1 MLLKN
6 GTLCDYQG
14 ETRADL
20 RIADGVICEIGQDL
34 LPQANEEVI
43 ECGARV
49 IMPALIDMAYPKN
62 KTLSR
67 KNLETLTQKALKGGV
82 GSILLRPESTPR
94 IDSAAII
101 ELVSLLDSGLHVH
114 FFPSIAPCKL
124 QECAGQ
130 MGEIAML
137 VDSGARAIYLDFA
150 PESGT
155 PGEGKGAKG
164 GQAQNEAKDTSQ
176 ALDGYTLHKIAQYAQ
191 MLQVPIIASPQEPSL
206 SEGVMNESQVS
217 AQLGLPA
224 IPPLAQTLQ
233 VAMLCELARYSGTK
247 WVFDVISE
255 IESLQIIECFT
266 QMGAQILA
274 QISLHHLI
282 LSDEHCAAFDTRF
295 KLFPPLKDPATRE
308 QLRAH
313 LDSGIS
319 LLTCLQSDSYKSKK
333 DQVFESASFG
343 INALEHYFSLGFSHL
358 VKSGLITLSRFSE
371 LTSYAQA
378 RLLSLPKGALEVG
391 LDADLIIADLH
402 HTHTISDLSSPY
414 NGETLSGAVE
424 QVIIAGKRVNC

>member
-6 GTLCDYQG
+6 ALLCDALK
-14 ETRADL
+14 ECKADL
-20 RIADGVICEIGQDL
+20 RVDEERGIISEIGENL
-34 LPQANEEVI
+34 APQSAESVLECSGKVI
-43 ECGARV
+43 L
-49 IMPALIDMAYPKN
+49 PALIDMAYPKN
-62 KTLSR
+62 QVLSR
-67 KNLETLTQKALKGGV
+67 KNLESLTQKALRGGV
-82 GSILLRPESTPR
+82 GSLLLRPESTPR
-94 IDSAAII
+94 IDHAAII
-101 ELVSLLDSGLHVH
+101 ELVSSLDSSLSVH
-114 FFPSIAPCKL
+114 FLPSLAPTTLESPESKPKIA
-124 QECAGQ
+124 
-130 MGEIAML
+130 EIASL
-137 VDSGARAIYLDFA
+137 IASGARAIYL
-150 PESGT
+150 ESS
-155 PGEGKGAKG
+155 
-164 GQAQNEAKDTSQ
+164 AQNI
-176 ALDGYTLHKIAQYAQ
+176 DGYTLYKIAQYAQ

-224 IPPLAQTLQ
+224 IPPLAQTMQ

-255 IESLQIIECFT
+255 IESLQTIAHFT

-274 QISLHHLI
+274 QTSLHHLI

-295 KLFPPLKDPATRE
+295 KLFPPLKEPATRE

-391 LDADLIIADLH
+391 LDADLIIVDLQESFCVED
-402 HTHTISDLSSPY
+402 TFSPY
-414 NGETLSGAVE
+414 NGERLSGVVT
-424 QVIIAGKRVNC
+424 QVLLGGKIKSL

>member
-6 GTLCDYQG
+6 GVLCDALK
-14 ETRADL
+14 ECKADL
-20 RIADGVICEIGQDL
+20 RVDEERGIISEIGENL
-34 LPQANEEVI
+34 APQSAESVLECSGKVI
-43 ECGARV
+43 L
-49 IMPALIDMAYPKN
+49 PALIDMTYPKN
-62 KTLSR
+62 QVLSR
-67 KNLETLTQKALKGGV
+67 KNLESLTQKALRGGV
-82 GSILLRPESTPR
+82 GSLLLRPESTPR

-101 ELVSLLDSGLHVH
+101 ELVSSLDSSLSVH
-114 FFPSIAPCKL
+114 FLPSLAPTTLESPESKPKITEVASL
-124 QECAGQ
+124 
-130 MGEIAML
+130 IF
-137 VDSGARAIYLDFA
+137 SGARAIYL
-150 PESGT
+150 ESS
-155 PGEGKGAKG
+155 
-164 GQAQNEAKDTSQ
+164 AQNI
-176 ALDGYTLHKIAQYAQ
+176 DGYTLHKIAQYAQ

-224 IPPLAQTLQ
+224 IPPLAQTMQ
-233 VAMLCELARYSGTK
+233 VAKLCELARYSGTK

-255 IESLQIIECFT
+255 VESLQIIEYFT

-274 QISLHHLI
+274 QTSLHHLI

-343 INALEHYFSLGFSHL
+343 INALEHYFSLGFSYL
-358 VKSGLITLSRFSE
+358 VKSNLITLQRFSE

-391 LDADLIIADLH
+391 LDADLIIVDLQESFCVED
-402 HTHTISDLSSPY
+402 TFSPY
-414 NGETLSGAVE
+414 NGERLSGVVT
-424 QVIIAGKRVNC
+424 QVLLGGKIKSL

>member
-6 GTLCDYQG
+6 ALLCDALK
-14 ETRADL
+14 ECKADL
-20 RIADGVICEIGQDL
+20 RVDEERGIISEIGENL
-34 LPQANEEVI
+34 APQSAESVLECSGKVI
-43 ECGARV
+43 L
-49 IMPALIDMAYPKN
+49 PALIDMAYPKN
-62 KTLSR
+62 QVLSR
-67 KNLETLTQKALKGGV
+67 KNLESLTQKALRGGV
-82 GSILLRPESTPR
+82 GSLLLRPESTPR
-94 IDSAAII
+94 IDHAAII
-101 ELVSLLDSGLHVH
+101 ELVSSLDSSLSVH
-114 FFPSIAPCKL
+114 FLPSLAPTTLESPESKPKIAEVASL
-124 QECAGQ
+124 
-130 MGEIAML
+130 IA
-137 VDSGARAIYLDFA
+137 SGARAIYL
-150 PESGT
+150 ESS
-155 PGEGKGAKG
+155 
-164 GQAQNEAKDTSQ
+164 AQNI
-176 ALDGYTLHKIAQYAQ
+176 DGYTLYKIAQYAQ
-191 MLQVPIIASPQEPSL
+191 MLQIPIIASPQEPSL

-224 IPPLAQTLQ
+224 IPPLAQTMQ
-233 VAMLCELARYSGTK
+233 VAKLCELARYSGTK

-255 IESLQIIECFT
+255 VESLRIIECFK

-274 QISLHHLI
+274 QTSLHHLI

-343 INALEHYFSLGFSHL
+343 INALEHYFSLGFSYL
-358 VKSGLITLSRFSE
+358 VKSNLITLQRFSE

-391 LDADLIIADLH
+391 LDADLIIVDLQESFCVED
-402 HTHTISDLSSPY
+402 TFSPY
-414 NGETLSGAVE
+414 NGERLSGVVT
-424 QVIIAGKRVNC
+424 QVLLGGKIKSL

>member
-6 GTLCDYQG
+6 ALLCDALK
-14 ETRADL
+14 ECKADL
-20 RIADGVICEIGQDL
+20 RVDEERGIISEIGENL
-34 LPQANEEVI
+34 APQSAESVLECSGKVI
-43 ECGARV
+43 L
-49 IMPALIDMAYPKN
+49 PALIDMAYPKN
-62 KTLSR
+62 QVLSR
-67 KNLETLTQKALKGGV
+67 KNLESLTQKALRGGV
-82 GSILLRPESTPR
+82 GSLLLRPESTPR
-94 IDSAAII
+94 IDHAAII
-101 ELVSLLDSGLHVH
+101 ELVSSLDSSLSVH
-114 FFPSIAPCKL
+114 FLPSLAPTTLESPESKPKIAEVASL
-124 QECAGQ
+124 
-130 MGEIAML
+130 IS
-137 VDSGARAIYLDFA
+137 SGARAIYL
-150 PESGT
+150 ESS
-155 PGEGKGAKG
+155 
-164 GQAQNEAKDTSQ
+164 AQNI
-176 ALDGYTLHKIAQYAQ
+176 DGYTLHKIAQYAQ

-224 IPPLAQTLQ
+224 IPPLAQTMQ

-255 IESLQIIECFT
+255 IESLQTIAHFT

-274 QISLHHLI
+274 QTSLHHLI

-358 VKSGLITLSRFSE
+358 VKSGLITLQRFSE

-391 LDADLIIADLH
+391 LDADLIIVDLQESFCVED
-402 HTHTISDLSSPY
+402 TFSPY
-414 NGETLSGAVE
+414 NGERLSGVVT
-424 QVIIAGKRVNC
+424 QVLLGGKIKSL

>member
-6 GTLCDYQG
+6 ALLCDALK
-14 ETRADL
+14 ECKADL
-20 RIADGVICEIGQDL
+20 RVDEERGIISEIGENL
-34 LPQANEEVI
+34 APKSAESVLECSGKVI
-43 ECGARV
+43 L
-49 IMPALIDMAYPKN
+49 PALIDMAYPKN
-62 KTLSR
+62 QVLSR
-67 KNLETLTQKALKGGV
+67 KNLESLTQKALRGGV
-82 GSILLRPESTPR
+82 GSLLLRPESTPR
-94 IDSAAII
+94 IDHAAII
-101 ELVSLLDSGLHVH
+101 ELVSSLDSSLSVH
-114 FFPSIAPCKL
+114 FLPSLAPTTLESPESKPKIA
-124 QECAGQ
+124 
-130 MGEIAML
+130 EIASL
-137 VDSGARAIYLDFA
+137 IASGARAIYL
-150 PESGT
+150 ESS
-155 PGEGKGAKG
+155 
-164 GQAQNEAKDTSQ
+164 AQNI
-176 ALDGYTLHKIAQYAQ
+176 DGYTLYKIAQYAQ
-191 MLQVPIIASPQEPSL
+191 MLQTPIIASPQEPSL

-224 IPPLAQTLQ
+224 IPPLAQTMQ
-233 VAMLCELARYSGTK
+233 VAKLCELARYSGTK

-255 IESLQIIECFT
+255 VKSLQTIAHFT

-274 QISLHHLI
+274 QTSLHHLI

-295 KLFPPLKDPATRE
+295 KLFPPLKDSATRE

-343 INALEHYFSLGFSHL
+343 IDALEHYFSLGFSYL

-391 LDADLIIADLH
+391 LDADLP
-402 HTHTISDLSSPY
+402 SFS
-414 NGETLSGAVE
+414 
-424 QVIIAGKRVNC
+424 

>member
-6 GTLCDYQG
+6 ALLCDALK
-14 ETRADL
+14 ECKADL
-20 RIADGVICEIGQDL
+20 RVDEGRGIISEIGENL
-34 LPQANEEVI
+34 APQSAESVLECSGKVI
-43 ECGARV
+43 L
-49 IMPALIDMAYPKN
+49 PALIDMAYPKN
-62 KTLSR
+62 QVLSR
-67 KNLETLTQKALKGGV
+67 KNLESLTQKALRGGV
-82 GSILLRPESTPR
+82 GSLLLRPESTPR
-94 IDSAAII
+94 IDHAAII
-101 ELVSLLDSGLHVH
+101 ELVSSLDSSLSVH
-114 FFPSIAPCKL
+114 FLPSLAPTTLESPESKPKIAEVASL
-124 QECAGQ
+124 
-130 MGEIAML
+130 IA
-137 VDSGARAIYLDFA
+137 SGARAIYL
-150 PESGT
+150 ESS
-155 PGEGKGAKG
+155 
-164 GQAQNEAKDTSQ
+164 AQNI
-176 ALDGYTLHKIAQYAQ
+176 DGYTLYKIAQYAQ

-224 IPPLAQTLQ
+224 IPPLAQTMQ
-233 VAMLCELARYSGTK
+233 VAKLCELARYSGTK

-255 IESLQIIECFT
+255 VESLQTIAHFT

-274 QISLHHLI
+274 QTSLHHLI

-308 QLRAH
+308 KLRAH

-343 INALEHYFSLGFSHL
+343 INALEHYFSLGFSYL
-358 VKSGLITLSRFSE
+358 VKSNLITLQRFSE

-391 LDADLIIADLH
+391 LDADLIIVDLQESFCVED
-402 HTHTISDLSSPY
+402 TFSPY
-414 NGETLSGAVE
+414 NGERLSGVVT
-424 QVIIAGKRVNC
+424 QVLLGGKIKSL

>member
-6 GTLCDYQG
+6 ALLCDAFK
-14 ETRADL
+14 ECKADL
-20 RIADGVICEIGQDL
+20 RVDEERGIISEIGENL
-34 LPQANEEVI
+34 APKSAESVLECSGKVI
-43 ECGARV
+43 L
-49 IMPALIDMAYPKN
+49 PALIDMAYPKN
-62 KTLSR
+62 QVLSR
-67 KNLETLTQKALKGGV
+67 KNLESLTQKALRGGV
-82 GSILLRPESTPR
+82 GSLLLRPESTPR
-94 IDSAAII
+94 IDHAAII
-101 ELVSLLDSGLHVH
+101 ELVSSLDSSLSVH
-114 FFPSIAPCKL
+114 FLPSLAPTTLESPESKPKIAEVASL
-124 QECAGQ
+124 
-130 MGEIAML
+130 IS
-137 VDSGARAIYLDFA
+137 SGARAIYL
-150 PESGT
+150 ESS
-155 PGEGKGAKG
+155 
-164 GQAQNEAKDTSQ
+164 AQNI
-176 ALDGYTLHKIAQYAQ
+176 DGYTLHKIAQYAQ

-224 IPPLAQTLQ
+224 IPPLAQTMQ

-255 IESLQIIECFT
+255 VESLQTIAHFT

-274 QISLHHLI
+274 QTSLHHLI

-391 LDADLIIADLH
+391 LDADLIIVDLQESFCVED
-402 HTHTISDLSSPY
+402 TFSPY
-414 NGETLSGAVE
+414 NGERLSGVVT
-424 QVIIAGKRVNC
+424 QVLLGGKIKSL

>member
-6 GTLCDYQG
+6 GVLCDALK
-14 ETRADL
+14 ECKADL
-20 RIADGVICEIGQDL
+20 RVDEGRGIISEIGENL
-34 LPQANEEVI
+34 APQSAESVLECSGKVI
-43 ECGARV
+43 L
-49 IMPALIDMAYPKN
+49 PALIDMAYPKN
-62 KTLSR
+62 QVLSR
-67 KNLETLTQKALKGGV
+67 KNLESLTQKALRGGV
-82 GSILLRPESTPR
+82 GSLLLRPESTPR

-101 ELVSLLDSGLHVH
+101 ELVSSLDSSLSVH
-114 FFPSIAPCKL
+114 FLPSLAPTTLQSPESKPKIA
-124 QECAGQ
+124 
-130 MGEIAML
+130 EIASL
-137 VDSGARAIYLDFA
+137 IFSGARAIYL
-150 PESGT
+150 ESS
-155 PGEGKGAKG
+155 
-164 GQAQNEAKDTSQ
+164 AQNI
-176 ALDGYTLHKIAQYAQ
+176 DGYTLHKIAQYAQ
-191 MLQVPIIASPQEPSL
+191 MLQIPIIASPQEPSL

-224 IPPLAQTLQ
+224 IPPLAQTMQ
-233 VAMLCELARYSGTK
+233 VAKLCELARYSGTK

-255 IESLQIIECFT
+255 VESLQIIEYFT

-274 QISLHHLI
+274 QTSLHHLI

-308 QLRAH
+308 KLRAH

-343 INALEHYFSLGFSHL
+343 INALEHYFSLGFSYL
-358 VKSGLITLSRFSE
+358 VKSNLITLQRFSE

-391 LDADLIIADLH
+391 LDADLIIVDLQESFCVED
-402 HTHTISDLSSPY
+402 TFSPY
-414 NGETLSGAVE
+414 NGERLSGVVT
-424 QVIIAGKRVNC
+424 QVLLGGKIKSL

>member
-1 MLLKN
+1 MVLKN
-6 GTLCDYQG
+6 GVLCDALK
-14 ETRADL
+14 ECKADL
-20 RIADGVICEIGQDL
+20 RVDEGRGIISEIGENL
-34 LPQANEEVI
+34 APQSAESVLECSGKVI
-43 ECGARV
+43 L
-49 IMPALIDMAYPKN
+49 PALIDMAYPKN
-62 KTLSR
+62 QVLSR
-67 KNLETLTQKALKGGV
+67 KNLESLTQKALRGGV
-82 GSILLRPESTPR
+82 GSLLLRPESTPR

-101 ELVSLLDSGLHVH
+101 ELVSSLDSSLSVH
-114 FFPSIAPCKL
+114 FLPSLAPTTLQSPESKPKIA
-124 QECAGQ
+124 
-130 MGEIAML
+130 EIASL
-137 VDSGARAIYLDFA
+137 IFSGARAIYL
-150 PESGT
+150 ESS
-155 PGEGKGAKG
+155 
-164 GQAQNEAKDTSQ
+164 AQNI
-176 ALDGYTLHKIAQYAQ
+176 DGYTLHKIAQYAQ

-224 IPPLAQTLQ
+224 ISPLAQTMQ
-233 VAMLCELARYSGTK
+233 VAKLCELARYSGTK

-255 IESLQIIECFT
+255 IESLQTIAHFT

-274 QISLHHLI
+274 QTSLHHLI

-343 INALEHYFSLGFSHL
+343 INALEHYFSLGFSYL
-358 VKSGLITLSRFSE
+358 VKSNLITLQRFSE
-371 LTSYAQA
+371 FTSYAQA

-391 LDADLIIADLH
+391 LDADLIIVDLQESFCVED
-402 HTHTISDLSSPY
+402 TFSPY
-414 NGETLSGAVE
+414 NGERLSGVVT
-424 QVIIAGKRVNC
+424 QVLLGGKIKSL

>member
-6 GTLCDYQG
+6 GVLCDALK
-14 ETRADL
+14 ECKADL
-20 RIADGVICEIGQDL
+20 RVDEGRGIISEIGENL
-34 LPQANEEVI
+34 APKSAESVLECSGKVI
-43 ECGARV
+43 L
-49 IMPALIDMAYPKN
+49 PALIDMAYPKN
-62 KTLSR
+62 QVLSR
-67 KNLETLTQKALKGGV
+67 KNLESLTQKALRGGV
-82 GSILLRPESTPR
+82 GSLLLRPESTPR
-94 IDSAAII
+94 IDHAAII
-101 ELVSLLDSGLHVH
+101 ELVSSLDSSLSVH
-114 FFPSIAPCKL
+114 FLPSLAPTTLESPESKPKIAEVASL
-124 QECAGQ
+124 
-130 MGEIAML
+130 IF
-137 VDSGARAIYLDFA
+137 SGARAIYL
-150 PESGT
+150 ESS
-155 PGEGKGAKG
+155 
-164 GQAQNEAKDTSQ
+164 AQNI
-176 ALDGYTLHKIAQYAQ
+176 DGYTLYKIAQYAQ

-224 IPPLAQTLQ
+224 IPPLAQTMQ
-233 VAMLCELARYSGTK
+233 VAKLCELARYSGTK

-255 IESLQIIECFT
+255 VESLQTIAHFT

-274 QISLHHLI
+274 QTSLHHLI

-343 INALEHYFSLGFSHL
+343 INALEHYFSLGFSYL
-358 VKSGLITLSRFSE
+358 VKSNLITLQRFSE

-391 LDADLIIADLH
+391 LDADLIIVDLQESFCVED
-402 HTHTISDLSSPY
+402 TFSPY
-414 NGETLSGAVE
+414 NGERLSGVVT
-424 QVIIAGKRVNC
+424 QVLLGGKIKSL

>member
-6 GTLCDYQG
+6 ALLCDALK
-14 ETRADL
+14 ECKADL
-20 RIADGVICEIGQDL
+20 RVDEGRGIISEIGENL
-34 LPQANEEVI
+34 APKSAESVLECSGKVI
-43 ECGARV
+43 L
-49 IMPALIDMAYPKN
+49 PALIDMAYPKN
-62 KTLSR
+62 QVLSR
-67 KNLETLTQKALKGGV
+67 KNLESLTQKALRGGV
-82 GSILLRPESTPR
+82 GSLLLRPESTPR
-94 IDSAAII
+94 IDHAAII
-101 ELVSLLDSGLHVH
+101 ELVSSLDSSLSVH
-114 FFPSIAPCKL
+114 FLPSLAPTTLQSPESKPKIAEVASL
-124 QECAGQ
+124 
-130 MGEIAML
+130 IF
-137 VDSGARAIYLDFA
+137 SGARAIYL
-150 PESGT
+150 ESS
-155 PGEGKGAKG
+155 
-164 GQAQNEAKDTSQ
+164 AQNI
-176 ALDGYTLHKIAQYAQ
+176 DGYTLYKIAQYAQ
-191 MLQVPIIASPQEPSL
+191 MLQIPIIASPQEPSL

-224 IPPLAQTLQ
+224 IPPLAQTMQ
-233 VAMLCELARYSGTK
+233 VAKLCELARYSGTK

-255 IESLQIIECFT
+255 IESLQTIAHFT

-274 QISLHHLI
+274 QTSLHHLI

-343 INALEHYFSLGFSHL
+343 INALEHYFSLGFSYL
-358 VKSGLITLSRFSE
+358 VKSNLITLQRFSE

-391 LDADLIIADLH
+391 LDADLIIVDLQESFCVED
-402 HTHTISDLSSPY
+402 TFSPY
-414 NGETLSGAVE
+414 NGERLSGVVT
-424 QVIIAGKRVNC
+424 QVLLGGKIKSL

>member
-6 GTLCDYQG
+6 ALLCDAFK
-14 ETRADL
+14 ECKADL
-20 RIADGVICEIGQDL
+20 RVDEERGIISEIGENL
-34 LPQANEEVI
+34 APKSAESVLECSGKVI
-43 ECGARV
+43 L
-49 IMPALIDMAYPKN
+49 PALIDMAYPKN
-62 KTLSR
+62 QVLSR
-67 KNLETLTQKALKGGV
+67 KNLESLTQKALRGGV
-82 GSILLRPESTPR
+82 GSLLLRPESTPR
-94 IDSAAII
+94 IDHAAII
-101 ELVSLLDSGLHVH
+101 ELVSSLDSSLSVH
-114 FFPSIAPCKL
+114 FLPSLAPTTLESPESKPKIA
-124 QECAGQ
+124 
-130 MGEIAML
+130 EIASL
-137 VDSGARAIYLDFA
+137 IASGVRAIYL
-150 PESGT
+150 ESS
-155 PGEGKGAKG
+155 
-164 GQAQNEAKDTSQ
+164 AQNI
-176 ALDGYTLHKIAQYAQ
+176 DGYTLYKIAQYAQ

-224 IPPLAQTLQ
+224 IPPLAQTMQ
-233 VAMLCELARYSGTK
+233 VAKLCELARYSGTR

-255 IESLQIIECFT
+255 VESLQTIAHFT

-274 QISLHHLI
+274 QTSLHHLI

-333 DQVFESASFG
+333 DQVFEFASFG

-358 VKSGLITLSRFSE
+358 VKSGLITLQRFSE

-391 LDADLIIADLH
+391 LDADLIIVDLQESFCVED
-402 HTHTISDLSSPY
+402 TFSPY
-414 NGETLSGAVE
+414 NGERLSGVVT
-424 QVIIAGKRVNC
+424 QVLLGGKIKSL

>member
-6 GTLCDYQG
+6 ALLCDALK
-14 ETRADL
+14 ECKADL
-20 RIADGVICEIGQDL
+20 RVDEERGIISEIGENL
-34 LPQANEEVI
+34 APQSAESVLECSGKVI
-43 ECGARV
+43 L
-49 IMPALIDMAYPKN
+49 PALIDMAYPKN
-62 KTLSR
+62 QVLSR
-67 KNLETLTQKALKGGV
+67 KNLESLTQKALRGGV
-82 GSILLRPESTPR
+82 GSLLLRPESTPR
-94 IDSAAII
+94 IDHAAII
-101 ELVSLLDSGLHVH
+101 ELVSSLDSSLSVH
-114 FFPSIAPCKL
+114 FLPSLAPTTLESPESKPKIAEVASL
-124 QECAGQ
+124 
-130 MGEIAML
+130 IS
-137 VDSGARAIYLDFA
+137 SGARAIYL
-150 PESGT
+150 ESS
-155 PGEGKGAKG
+155 
-164 GQAQNEAKDTSQ
+164 AQNI
-176 ALDGYTLHKIAQYAQ
+176 DGYTLHKIAQYAQ

-224 IPPLAQTLQ
+224 IPPLAQTMQ

-255 IESLQIIECFT
+255 IESLQTIAHFT

-274 QISLHHLI
+274 QTSLHHLI

-343 INALEHYFSLGFSHL
+343 INALEHYFSLGFSYL

-391 LDADLIIADLH
+391 LDADLIIVDLQESFCVED
-402 HTHTISDLSSPY
+402 TFSPY
-414 NGETLSGAVE
+414 NGERLSGVVT
-424 QVIIAGKRVNC
+424 QVLLGGKIKSL

>member
-6 GTLCDYQG
+6 GVLCDALK
-14 ETRADL
+14 ECKADL
-20 RIADGVICEIGQDL
+20 RVDEGRGIISEIGENL
-34 LPQANEEVI
+34 APKSAESVLECSGKVI
-43 ECGARV
+43 L
-49 IMPALIDMAYPKN
+49 PALIDMAYPKN
-62 KTLSR
+62 QVLSR
-67 KNLETLTQKALKGGV
+67 KNLESLTQKALRGGV
-82 GSILLRPESTPR
+82 GSLLLRPESTPR
-94 IDSAAII
+94 IDHAAII
-101 ELVSLLDSGLHVH
+101 ELVSSLDSSLSVH
-114 FFPSIAPCKL
+114 FLPSLAPTTLESPESKPKIAEVASL
-124 QECAGQ
+124 
-130 MGEIAML
+130 IA
-137 VDSGARAIYLDFA
+137 SGARAIYL
-150 PESGT
+150 ESS
-155 PGEGKGAKG
+155 
-164 GQAQNEAKDTSQ
+164 AQNI
-176 ALDGYTLHKIAQYAQ
+176 DGYTLYKIAQYAQ
-191 MLQVPIIASPQEPSL
+191 MLQIPIIASPQEPSL

-224 IPPLAQTLQ
+224 IPPLAQTMQ
-233 VAMLCELARYSGTK
+233 VAKLCELARYSGTK

-255 IESLQIIECFT
+255 IESLQTIAHFT

-274 QISLHHLI
+274 QTSLHHLI

-343 INALEHYFSLGFSHL
+343 INALEHYFSLGFSYL
-358 VKSGLITLSRFSE
+358 VKSNLITLQRFSE

-391 LDADLIIADLH
+391 LDADLIIVDLQESFCVED
-402 HTHTISDLSSPY
+402 TFSPY
-414 NGETLSGAVE
+414 NGERLSGVVT
-424 QVIIAGKRVNC
+424 QVLLGGKIKSL

>member
-6 GTLCDYQG
+6 ALLCDALK
-14 ETRADL
+14 ECKADL
-20 RIADGVICEIGQDL
+20 RVDEERGIISEIGENL
-34 LPQANEEVI
+34 APKSAESVLECSGKVI
-43 ECGARV
+43 L
-49 IMPALIDMAYPKN
+49 PALIDMAYPKN
-62 KTLSR
+62 QVLSR
-67 KNLETLTQKALKGGV
+67 KNLESLTQKALRGGV
-82 GSILLRPESTPR
+82 GSLLLRPESTPR
-94 IDSAAII
+94 IDHAAII
-101 ELVSLLDSGLHVH
+101 ELVSSLDSSLSVH
-114 FFPSIAPCKL
+114 FLPSLAPTTLESPESKPKIAEVASL
-124 QECAGQ
+124 
-130 MGEIAML
+130 IF
-137 VDSGARAIYLDFA
+137 SGARAIYL
-150 PESGT
+150 ESS
-155 PGEGKGAKG
+155 
-164 GQAQNEAKDTSQ
+164 AQNI
-176 ALDGYTLHKIAQYAQ
+176 DGYTLHKIAQYAQ

-224 IPPLAQTLQ
+224 IPPLAQTMQ
-233 VAMLCELARYSGTK
+233 VAKLCELARYSGTK

-255 IESLQIIECFT
+255 IESLQTIAHFT

-274 QISLHHLI
+274 QTSLHHLI

-343 INALEHYFSLGFSHL
+343 INALEHYFSLGFSYL
-358 VKSGLITLSRFSE
+358 VKSNLITLQRFSE

-391 LDADLIIADLH
+391 LDADLIIVDLQESFCVED
-402 HTHTISDLSSPY
+402 TFSPY
-414 NGETLSGAVE
+414 NGERLSGVVT
-424 QVIIAGKRVNC
+424 QVLLGGKIKSL

>member
-6 GTLCDYQG
+6 GLLCDALK
-14 ETRADL
+14 ECKADL
-20 RIADGVICEIGQDL
+20 RVDEGRGIISEIGENL
-34 LPQANEEVI
+34 APKSAESVLECSGKVI
-43 ECGARV
+43 L
-49 IMPALIDMAYPKN
+49 PALIDMTYPKN
-62 KTLSR
+62 QVLSR
-67 KNLETLTQKALKGGV
+67 KNLESLTQKALRGGV
-82 GSILLRPESTPR
+82 GSLLLRPESTPR
-94 IDSAAII
+94 IDHAAII
-101 ELVSLLDSGLHVH
+101 ELVSSLDSSLSVH
-114 FFPSIAPCKL
+114 FLPSLAPTTLESPESKPKIAEVASL
-124 QECAGQ
+124 
-130 MGEIAML
+130 IF
-137 VDSGARAIYLDFA
+137 SGARAIYL
-150 PESGT
+150 ESS
-155 PGEGKGAKG
+155 
-164 GQAQNEAKDTSQ
+164 AQNI
-176 ALDGYTLHKIAQYAQ
+176 DGYTLYKIAQYAQ
-191 MLQVPIIASPQEPSL
+191 MLQIPIIASPQEPSL

-224 IPPLAQTLQ
+224 IPPLAQTMQ
-233 VAMLCELARYSGTK
+233 VAKLCELARYSGTK

-255 IESLQIIECFT
+255 VESLQTIAHFT

-274 QISLHHLI
+274 QTSLHHLI

-343 INALEHYFSLGFSHL
+343 INALEHYFSLGFSYL
-358 VKSGLITLSRFSE
+358 VKSNLITLQRFSE

-391 LDADLIIADLH
+391 LDADLIIVDLQESFCVED
-402 HTHTISDLSSPY
+402 TFSPY
-414 NGETLSGAVE
+414 NGERLSGVVT
-424 QVIIAGKRVNC
+424 QVLLGGKIKSL

>member
-6 GTLCDYQG
+6 ALLCDALK
-14 ETRADL
+14 ECKADL
-20 RIADGVICEIGQDL
+20 RVDEERGIISEIGENL
-34 LPQANEEVI
+34 APKSAESVLECSGKVI
-43 ECGARV
+43 L
-49 IMPALIDMAYPKN
+49 PALIDMAYPKN
-62 KTLSR
+62 QVLSR
-67 KNLETLTQKALKGGV
+67 KNLESLTQKALRGGV
-82 GSILLRPESTPR
+82 GSLLLRPESTPR
-94 IDSAAII
+94 IDHAAII
-101 ELVSLLDSGLHVH
+101 ELVSSLDSSLSVH
-114 FFPSIAPCKL
+114 FLPSLAPTTLESPESKPKIAEVASL
-124 QECAGQ
+124 
-130 MGEIAML
+130 IA
-137 VDSGARAIYLDFA
+137 SGARAIYL
-150 PESGT
+150 ESS
-155 PGEGKGAKG
+155 
-164 GQAQNEAKDTSQ
+164 AQNI
-176 ALDGYTLHKIAQYAQ
+176 DGYTLYKIAQYAQ
-191 MLQVPIIASPQEPSL
+191 MLQIPIIASPQEPSL

-224 IPPLAQTLQ
+224 IPPLAQTMQ
-233 VAMLCELARYSGTK
+233 VAKLCELARYSGTK

-255 IESLQIIECFT
+255 VESLQIIEYFT

-274 QISLHHLI
+274 QTSLHHLI

-343 INALEHYFSLGFSHL
+343 INALEHYFSLGFSYL
-358 VKSGLITLSRFSE
+358 VKSNLITLQRFSE

-391 LDADLIIADLH
+391 LDADLIIVDLQESFCVED
-402 HTHTISDLSSPY
+402 TFSPY
-414 NGETLSGAVE
+414 NGERLSGVVT
-424 QVIIAGKRVNC
+424 QVLLGGKIKSL

>member
-6 GTLCDYQG
+6 ALLCDALK
-14 ETRADL
+14 ECKADL
-20 RIADGVICEIGQDL
+20 RVDEERGIISEIGENL
-34 LPQANEEVI
+34 APQSAESVLECSGKVI
-43 ECGARV
+43 L
-49 IMPALIDMAYPKN
+49 PALIDMAYPKN
-62 KTLSR
+62 QVLSR
-67 KNLETLTQKALKGGV
+67 KNLESLTQKALRGGV
-82 GSILLRPESTPR
+82 GSLLLRPESTPR
-94 IDSAAII
+94 IDHAAII
-101 ELVSLLDSGLHVH
+101 ELVSSLDSSLSVH
-114 FFPSIAPCKL
+114 FLPSLAPTTLESPESKPKIAEVASL
-124 QECAGQ
+124 
-130 MGEIAML
+130 IF
-137 VDSGARAIYLDFA
+137 SGARAIYL
-150 PESGT
+150 ESS
-155 PGEGKGAKG
+155 
-164 GQAQNEAKDTSQ
+164 AQNI
-176 ALDGYTLHKIAQYAQ
+176 DGYTLHKIAQYAQ

-224 IPPLAQTLQ
+224 IPPLAQTMQ
-233 VAMLCELARYSGTK
+233 VAKLCELARYSGTK

-255 IESLQIIECFT
+255 VESLQTIAHFT

-274 QISLHHLI
+274 QTSLHHLI

-343 INALEHYFSLGFSHL
+343 INALEHYFSLGFSYL
-358 VKSGLITLSRFSE
+358 VKSNLITLQRFSE

-391 LDADLIIADLH
+391 LDADLIIVDLQESFCVED
-402 HTHTISDLSSPY
+402 TFSPY
-414 NGETLSGAVE
+414 NGERLSGVVT
-424 QVIIAGKRVNC
+424 QVLLGGKIKSL

>member
-6 GTLCDYQG
+6 ALLCDALK
-14 ETRADL
+14 ECKADL
-20 RIADGVICEIGQDL
+20 RVDEERGIISEIGENL
-34 LPQANEEVI
+34 APKSAESVLECSGKVI
-43 ECGARV
+43 L
-49 IMPALIDMAYPKN
+49 PALIDMAYPKN
-62 KTLSR
+62 QVLSR
-67 KNLETLTQKALKGGV
+67 KNLESLTQKALRGGV
-82 GSILLRPESTPR
+82 GSLLLRPESTPR

-101 ELVSLLDSGLHVH
+101 ELVSSLDSSLSVH
-114 FFPSIAPCKL
+114 FLPSLAPTTLQSPESKPKIA
-124 QECAGQ
+124 
-130 MGEIAML
+130 EIASL
-137 VDSGARAIYLDFA
+137 IFSGARAIYL
-150 PESGT
+150 ESS
-155 PGEGKGAKG
+155 
-164 GQAQNEAKDTSQ
+164 AQNI
-176 ALDGYTLHKIAQYAQ
+176 DGYTLYKIAQYAQ

-224 IPPLAQTLQ
+224 IPPLAQTMQ
-233 VAMLCELARYSGTK
+233 VAKLCELARYSGTK

-255 IESLQIIECFT
+255 VESLQTIAHFT

-274 QISLHHLI
+274 QTSLHHLI

-343 INALEHYFSLGFSHL
+343 INALEHYFSLGFSYL
-358 VKSGLITLSRFSE
+358 VKSNLITLQRFSE

-391 LDADLIIADLH
+391 LDADLIIVDLQESFCVED
-402 HTHTISDLSSPY
+402 TFSPY
-414 NGETLSGAVE
+414 NGERLSGVVT
-424 QVIIAGKRVNC
+424 QVLLGGKIKSL

>member
-6 GTLCDYQG
+6 ALLCDAFK
-14 ETRADL
+14 ECKADL
-20 RIADGVICEIGQDL
+20 RVDEERGIISEIGENL
-34 LPQANEEVI
+34 APKSAESVLECSGKVI
-43 ECGARV
+43 L
-49 IMPALIDMAYPKN
+49 PALIDMAYPKN
-62 KTLSR
+62 QVLSR
-67 KNLETLTQKALKGGV
+67 KNLESLTQKALRGGV
-82 GSILLRPESTPR
+82 GSLLLRPESTPR
-94 IDSAAII
+94 IDHAAII
-101 ELVSLLDSGLHVH
+101 ELVSSLDSSLSVH
-114 FFPSIAPCKL
+114 FLPSLAPTTLESPESKPKIAEVASL
-124 QECAGQ
+124 
-130 MGEIAML
+130 IS
-137 VDSGARAIYLDFA
+137 SGARAIYL
-150 PESGT
+150 ESS
-155 PGEGKGAKG
+155 
-164 GQAQNEAKDTSQ
+164 AQNI
-176 ALDGYTLHKIAQYAQ
+176 DGYTLHKIAQYAQ

-224 IPPLAQTLQ
+224 IPPLAQTMQ
-233 VAMLCELARYSGTK
+233 VAKLCELARYSGTR

-255 IESLQIIECFT
+255 VESLQTIAHFT

-274 QISLHHLI
+274 QTSLHHLI

-391 LDADLIIADLH
+391 LDADLIIVDLQESFCVED
-402 HTHTISDLSSPY
+402 TFSPY
-414 NGETLSGAVE
+414 NGERLSGVVT
-424 QVIIAGKRVNC
+424 QVLLGGKIKSL

>member
-6 GTLCDYQG
+6 ALLCDALK
-14 ETRADL
+14 ECKADL
-20 RIADGVICEIGQDL
+20 RVDEERGIISEIGENL
-34 LPQANEEVI
+34 APQSAESVLECSGKVI
-43 ECGARV
+43 L
-49 IMPALIDMAYPKN
+49 PALIDMAYPKN
-62 KTLSR
+62 QVLSR
-67 KNLETLTQKALKGGV
+67 KNLESLTQKALRGGV
-82 GSILLRPESTPR
+82 GSLLLRPESTPR
-94 IDSAAII
+94 IDHAAII
-101 ELVSLLDSGLHVH
+101 ELVSSLDSSLSVH
-114 FFPSIAPCKL
+114 FLPSLAPTTLESPESKPKIAEVASL
-124 QECAGQ
+124 
-130 MGEIAML
+130 IS
-137 VDSGARAIYLDFA
+137 SGARAIYL
-150 PESGT
+150 ESS
-155 PGEGKGAKG
+155 
-164 GQAQNEAKDTSQ
+164 AQNI
-176 ALDGYTLHKIAQYAQ
+176 DGYTLHKIAQYAQ
-191 MLQVPIIASPQEPSL
+191 MLRVPIIASPQEPSL

-224 IPPLAQTLQ
+224 IPPLAQTMQ
-233 VAMLCELARYSGTK
+233 VAKLCELARYSGTK

-255 IESLQIIECFT
+255 VESLQTIAHFT

-274 QISLHHLI
+274 QTSLHHLI

-308 QLRAH
+308 QLCAH

-343 INALEHYFSLGFSHL
+343 IDALEHYFSLGFTHL

>member
-6 GTLCDYQG
+6 ALLCDALK
-14 ETRADL
+14 ECKADL
-20 RIADGVICEIGQDL
+20 RVDEGRGIISEIGENL
-34 LPQANEEVI
+34 APKSAESVLECSGKVI
-43 ECGARV
+43 L
-49 IMPALIDMAYPKN
+49 PALIDMAYPKN
-62 KTLSR
+62 QVLSR
-67 KNLETLTQKALKGGV
+67 KNLESLTQKALRGGV
-82 GSILLRPESTPR
+82 GSLLLRPESTPR
-94 IDSAAII
+94 IDHAAII
-101 ELVSLLDSGLHVH
+101 ELVSSLDSSLSVH
-114 FFPSIAPCKL
+114 FLPSLAPTTLESPESKPKIAEVASL
-124 QECAGQ
+124 
-130 MGEIAML
+130 IA
-137 VDSGARAIYLDFA
+137 SGARAIYL
-150 PESGT
+150 ESS
-155 PGEGKGAKG
+155 
-164 GQAQNEAKDTSQ
+164 AQNI
-176 ALDGYTLHKIAQYAQ
+176 DGYTLYKIAQYAQ
-191 MLQVPIIASPQEPSL
+191 MLQIPIIASPQEPSL

-224 IPPLAQTLQ
+224 IPPLAQTMQ
-233 VAMLCELARYSGTK
+233 VAKLCELARYSGTK

-255 IESLQIIECFT
+255 IESLQTIAHFT

-274 QISLHHLI
+274 QTSLHHLI

-343 INALEHYFSLGFSHL
+343 INALEHYFSLGFSYL
-358 VKSGLITLSRFSE
+358 VKSNLITLQRFSE

-391 LDADLIIADLH
+391 LDADLIIVDLQESFCVED
-402 HTHTISDLSSPY
+402 TFSPY
-414 NGETLSGAVE
+414 NGERLSGVVT
-424 QVIIAGKRVNC
+424 QVLLGGKIKSL

>member
-6 GTLCDYQG
+6 ALLCDALK
-14 ETRADL
+14 ECKADL
-20 RIADGVICEIGQDL
+20 RVDEERGIISEIGENL
-34 LPQANEEVI
+34 APQSAESVLECSGKVI
-43 ECGARV
+43 L
-49 IMPALIDMAYPKN
+49 PALIDMAYPKN
-62 KTLSR
+62 QVLSR
-67 KNLETLTQKALKGGV
+67 KNLESLTQKALRGGV
-82 GSILLRPESTPR
+82 GSLLLRPESTPR
-94 IDSAAII
+94 IDHAAII
-101 ELVSLLDSGLHVH
+101 ELVSSLDSSLSVH
-114 FFPSIAPCKL
+114 FLPSLAPTTLESPESKPKIAEVASL
-124 QECAGQ
+124 
-130 MGEIAML
+130 IS
-137 VDSGARAIYLDFA
+137 SGARAIYL
-150 PESGT
+150 ESS
-155 PGEGKGAKG
+155 
-164 GQAQNEAKDTSQ
+164 AQNI
-176 ALDGYTLHKIAQYAQ
+176 DGYTLHKIAQYAQ
-191 MLQVPIIASPQEPSL
+191 MLRVPIIASPQEPSL

-224 IPPLAQTLQ
+224 IPPLAQTMQ

-255 IESLQIIECFT
+255 VESLQTIAHFT

-274 QISLHHLI
+274 QTSLHHLI

-308 QLRAH
+308 QLCAH

>member
-6 GTLCDYQG
+6 ALLCDALK
-14 ETRADL
+14 ECKADL
-20 RIADGVICEIGQDL
+20 RVDEGRGIISEIGENL
-34 LPQANEEVI
+34 APQSAESVLECSGKVI
-43 ECGARV
+43 L
-49 IMPALIDMAYPKN
+49 PALIDMAYPKN
-62 KTLSR
+62 QVLSR
-67 KNLETLTQKALKGGV
+67 KNLESLTQKALRGGV
-82 GSILLRPESTPR
+82 GSLLLRPESTPR
-94 IDSAAII
+94 IDHAAII
-101 ELVSLLDSGLHVH
+101 ELVSSLDFSLSVH
-114 FFPSIAPCKL
+114 FLPSLAPTTLQSPESKPKIA
-124 QECAGQ
+124 
-130 MGEIAML
+130 EIASL
-137 VDSGARAIYLDFA
+137 IFSGARAIYL
-150 PESGT
+150 ESS
-155 PGEGKGAKG
+155 
-164 GQAQNEAKDTSQ
+164 AQNI
-176 ALDGYTLHKIAQYAQ
+176 DGYTLHKIAQYAQ

-224 IPPLAQTLQ
+224 IPPLAQTMQ
-233 VAMLCELARYSGTK
+233 VAKLCELARYSGTK

-255 IESLQIIECFT
+255 IESLQTIAHFT

-274 QISLHHLI
+274 QTSLHHLI

-308 QLRAH
+308 KLRAH

-343 INALEHYFSLGFSHL
+343 INALEHYFSLGFSYL
-358 VKSGLITLSRFSE
+358 VKSNLITLQRFSE

-391 LDADLIIADLH
+391 LDADLIIVDLQESFCVED
-402 HTHTISDLSSPY
+402 TFSPY
-414 NGETLSGAVE
+414 NGERLSGVVT
-424 QVIIAGKRVNC
+424 QVLLGGKIKSL

>member
-6 GTLCDYQG
+6 ALLCDALK
-14 ETRADL
+14 ECKADL
-20 RIADGVICEIGQDL
+20 RVDEERGIISEIGENL
-34 LPQANEEVI
+34 APQSAESVLECSGKVI
-43 ECGARV
+43 L
-49 IMPALIDMAYPKN
+49 PALIDMAYPKN
-62 KTLSR
+62 QVLSR
-67 KNLETLTQKALKGGV
+67 KNLESLTQKALRGGV
-82 GSILLRPESTPR
+82 GSLLLRPESTPR
-94 IDSAAII
+94 IDHAAII
-101 ELVSLLDSGLHVH
+101 ELVSSLDSSLSVH
-114 FFPSIAPCKL
+114 FLPSLAPTTLESPESKPKIAEVASL
-124 QECAGQ
+124 
-130 MGEIAML
+130 IS
-137 VDSGARAIYLDFA
+137 SGARAIYL
-150 PESGT
+150 ESS
-155 PGEGKGAKG
+155 
-164 GQAQNEAKDTSQ
+164 AQNI
-176 ALDGYTLHKIAQYAQ
+176 DGYTLYKIAQYAQ

-224 IPPLAQTLQ
+224 IPPLAQTMQ
-233 VAMLCELARYSGTK
+233 VAKLCELARYSGTR

-255 IESLQIIECFT
+255 VESLQTIAHFT

-274 QISLHHLI
+274 QTSLHHLI

-333 DQVFESASFG
+333 DQVFEFASFG

-358 VKSGLITLSRFSE
+358 VKSGLITLQRFSE

-391 LDADLIIADLH
+391 LDADLIIVDLQESFCVED
-402 HTHTISDLSSPY
+402 TFSPY
-414 NGETLSGAVE
+414 NGERLSGVVT
-424 QVIIAGKRVNC
+424 QVLLGGKIKSL

>member
-6 GTLCDYQG
+6 ALLCDALK
-14 ETRADL
+14 ECKADL
-20 RIADGVICEIGQDL
+20 RVDEERGIISEIGENL
-34 LPQANEEVI
+34 APKSAESVLECSGKVI
-43 ECGARV
+43 L
-49 IMPALIDMAYPKN
+49 PALIDMAYPKN
-62 KTLSR
+62 QVLSR
-67 KNLETLTQKALKGGV
+67 KNLESLTQKALRGGV
-82 GSILLRPESTPR
+82 GSLLLRPESTPR
-94 IDSAAII
+94 IDHAAII
-101 ELVSLLDSGLHVH
+101 ELVSSLDSSLSVH
-114 FFPSIAPCKL
+114 FLPSLAPTTLESPESKPKIAEVASL
-124 QECAGQ
+124 
-130 MGEIAML
+130 IF
-137 VDSGARAIYLDFA
+137 SGARAIYL
-150 PESGT
+150 ESS
-155 PGEGKGAKG
+155 
-164 GQAQNEAKDTSQ
+164 AQNI
-176 ALDGYTLHKIAQYAQ
+176 DGYTLHKIAQYAQ

-224 IPPLAQTLQ
+224 IPPLAQTMQ
-233 VAMLCELARYSGTK
+233 VAKLCELARYSGTK

-255 IESLQIIECFT
+255 VESLQTIAHFT

-274 QISLHHLI
+274 QTSLHHLI

-308 QLRAH
+308 KLRAH

-343 INALEHYFSLGFSHL
+343 INALEHYFSLGFSYL
-358 VKSGLITLSRFSE
+358 VKSNLITLQRFSE

-391 LDADLIIADLH
+391 LDADLIIVDLQESFCVED
-402 HTHTISDLSSPY
+402 TFSPY
-414 NGETLSGAVE
+414 NGERLSGVVT
-424 QVIIAGKRVNC
+424 QVLLGGKIKSL

>member
-6 GTLCDYQG
+6 ALLCDALK
-14 ETRADL
+14 ECKADL
-20 RIADGVICEIGQDL
+20 RVDEGRGIISEIGENL
-34 LPQANEEVI
+34 APQSAESVLECSGKVI
-43 ECGARV
+43 L
-49 IMPALIDMAYPKN
+49 PALIDMAYPKN
-62 KTLSR
+62 QVLSR
-67 KNLETLTQKALKGGV
+67 KNLESLTQKALRGGV
-82 GSILLRPESTPR
+82 GSLLLRPESTPR
-94 IDSAAII
+94 IDHAAII
-101 ELVSLLDSGLHVH
+101 ELVSSLDSSLSVH
-114 FFPSIAPCKL
+114 FLPSLAPTTLQSPESKPKIA
-124 QECAGQ
+124 
-130 MGEIAML
+130 EIASL
-137 VDSGARAIYLDFA
+137 IFSGARAIYL
-150 PESGT
+150 ESS
-155 PGEGKGAKG
+155 
-164 GQAQNEAKDTSQ
+164 AQNI
-176 ALDGYTLHKIAQYAQ
+176 DGYTLHKIAQYAQ
-191 MLQVPIIASPQEPSL
+191 MLQIPIIASPQEPSL

-224 IPPLAQTLQ
+224 IPPLAQTMQ
-233 VAMLCELARYSGTK
+233 VAKLCELARYSGTK

-255 IESLQIIECFT
+255 IESLQTIAHFT

-274 QISLHHLI
+274 QTSLHHLI

-343 INALEHYFSLGFSHL
+343 INALEHYFSLGFSYL
-358 VKSGLITLSRFSE
+358 VKSNLITLQRFSE

-391 LDADLIIADLH
+391 LDADLIIVDLQESFCVED
-402 HTHTISDLSSPY
+402 TFSPY
-414 NGETLSGAVE
+414 NGERLSGVVT
-424 QVIIAGKRVNC
+424 QVLLGGKIKSL

>member
-6 GTLCDYQG
+6 ALLCDAFK
-14 ETRADL
+14 ECKADL
-20 RIADGVICEIGQDL
+20 RVDEERGIISEIGENL
-34 LPQANEEVI
+34 APQSAESVLECSGKVI
-43 ECGARV
+43 L
-49 IMPALIDMAYPKN
+49 PALIDMAYPKN
-62 KTLSR
+62 QVLSR
-67 KNLETLTQKALKGGV
+67 KNLESLTQKALRGGV
-82 GSILLRPESTPR
+82 GSLLLRPESTPR
-94 IDSAAII
+94 IDHAAII
-101 ELVSLLDSGLHVH
+101 ELVSSLDSSLSVH
-114 FFPSIAPCKL
+114 FLPSLAPTTLESPESKPKIAEVASL
-124 QECAGQ
+124 
-130 MGEIAML
+130 IS
-137 VDSGARAIYLDFA
+137 SGARAIYL
-150 PESGT
+150 ESS
-155 PGEGKGAKG
+155 
-164 GQAQNEAKDTSQ
+164 AQNI
-176 ALDGYTLHKIAQYAQ
+176 DGYTLHKIAQYAQ

-224 IPPLAQTLQ
+224 IPPLAQTMQ

-255 IESLQIIECFT
+255 VESLQTIAHFT

-274 QISLHHLI
+274 QTSLHHLI

-414 NGETLSGAVE
+414 NGERLSGVVT
-424 QVIIAGKRVNC
+424 QVLLGGKIKSL

>member
-6 GTLCDYQG
+6 ALLCDAFK
-14 ETRADL
+14 ECKADL
-20 RIADGVICEIGQDL
+20 RVDEERGIISEIGENL
-34 LPQANEEVI
+34 APKSAESVLECSGKVI
-43 ECGARV
+43 L
-49 IMPALIDMAYPKN
+49 PALIDMAYPKN
-62 KTLSR
+62 QVLSR
-67 KNLETLTQKALKGGV
+67 KNLESLTQKALRGGV
-82 GSILLRPESTPR
+82 GSLLLRPESTPR
-94 IDSAAII
+94 IDHAAII
-101 ELVSLLDSGLHVH
+101 ELVSSLDSSLSVH
-114 FFPSIAPCKL
+114 FLPSLAPTTLESPESKPKIAEVASL
-124 QECAGQ
+124 
-130 MGEIAML
+130 IS
-137 VDSGARAIYLDFA
+137 SGARAIYL
-150 PESGT
+150 ESS
-155 PGEGKGAKG
+155 
-164 GQAQNEAKDTSQ
+164 AQNI
-176 ALDGYTLHKIAQYAQ
+176 DGYTLHKIAQYAQ

-224 IPPLAQTLQ
+224 IPPLAQTMQ

-255 IESLQIIECFT
+255 IESLQTIAHFT

-274 QISLHHLI
+274 QTSLHHLI

-391 LDADLIIADLH
+391 LDADLIIVDLQESFCVED
-402 HTHTISDLSSPY
+402 TFSPY
-414 NGETLSGAVE
+414 NGERLSGVVT
-424 QVIIAGKRVNC
+424 QVLLGGKIKSL

>member
-6 GTLCDYQG
+6 ALLCDALK
-14 ETRADL
+14 ECKADL
-20 RIADGVICEIGQDL
+20 RVDEERGIISEIGENL
-34 LPQANEEVI
+34 APQSAESVLECSGKVI
-43 ECGARV
+43 L
-49 IMPALIDMAYPKN
+49 PALIDMAYPKN
-62 KTLSR
+62 QVLSR
-67 KNLETLTQKALKGGV
+67 KNLESLTQKALRGGV
-82 GSILLRPESTPR
+82 GSLLLRPESTPR

-101 ELVSLLDSGLHVH
+101 ELVSLLDSSLSVH
-114 FFPSIAPCKL
+114 FLPSLAPTTLESSFESKPKIA
-124 QECAGQ
+124 
-130 MGEIAML
+130 EIATL
-137 VDSGARAIYLDFA
+137 IFSGARAIYL
-150 PESGT
+150 ESS
-155 PGEGKGAKG
+155 
-164 GQAQNEAKDTSQ
+164 AQNI
-176 ALDGYTLHKIAQYAQ
+176 DGYTLHKIAQYAQ

-233 VAMLCELARYSGTK
+233 VAKLCELARYSGTK
-247 WVFDVISE
+247 WVFDTISE
-255 IESLQIIECFT
+255 IESLQIIECFR

-274 QISLHHLI
+274 QTSLHHLI

-308 QLRAH
+308 KLRAH

-391 LDADLIIADLH
+391 LDADLIIVDLQESFCVED
-402 HTHTISDLSSPY
+402 TFSPY
-414 NGETLSGAVE
+414 NGEMLSGVVT
-424 QVIIAGKRVNC
+424 QVLLGGKLKSL